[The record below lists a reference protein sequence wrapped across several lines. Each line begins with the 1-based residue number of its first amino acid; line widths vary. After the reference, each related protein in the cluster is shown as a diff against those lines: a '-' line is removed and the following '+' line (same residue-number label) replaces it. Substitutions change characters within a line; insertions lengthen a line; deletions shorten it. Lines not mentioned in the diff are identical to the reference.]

1 MDGADDESAVDLCEV
16 LITSL
21 VIINSSS
28 SSLMLS
34 LNSIAVPTTQTLQ
47 VISALWIPRLTLR
60 SKEKVVSTVSFEMFY
75 VAYGTPY

>member
-75 VAYGTPY
+75 VAYGTPH

>member
-1 MDGADDESAVDLCEV
+1 MDEADDESAVDLCEV

-21 VIINSSS
+21 VIINSFS

-60 SKEKVVSTVSFEMFY
+60 SKEKVVSTVSFEIFY
-75 VAYGTPY
+75 VAYGTPH